1 MKAIINYLLI
11 SGIISLV
18 FFSCSNGDDHPSS
31 RQDSYLNGV
40 YENTDASLKLLNFTF
55 NGVTLSDKKVA
66 FKTEDLKIAS
76 ITFYSVIE
84 GEAESQIKNVSIEK
98 SDTGYRFEGLYTA
111 KSNQAFR
118 YSGKI
123 AGESFGKQTLTLK
136 LDKQ

>member
-1 MKAIINYLLI
+1 MKYKLLHLIILFSVICIAN
-11 SGIISLV
+11 
-18 FFSCSNGDDHPSS
+18 SCSKDDNTPVSG
-31 RQDSYLNGV
+31 QESYLNGV
-40 YENTDASLKLLNFTF
+40 YENTDASLKLLDFTF